1 MTGDEKRELKNRK
14 QREYRLVNKD
24 RHTKK
29 YEKTVNG
36 YLMRCYRNMQSRVTG
51 VLKHKAHLYEGKEL
65 LDRQQFYT
73 WSKSDKNFNS
83 LYNDWVNKDY
93 DTKLSPS
100 IGRVDSSE
108 GYVLSNMRW
117 LTHSKN
123 SSEGSLS
130 RYTGVINE

>member
-73 WSKSDKNFNS
+73 
-83 LYNDWVNKDY
+83 
-93 DTKLSPS
+93 
-100 IGRVDSSE
+100 
-108 GYVLSNMRW
+108 
-117 LTHSKN
+117 
-123 SSEGSLS
+123 
-130 RYTGVINE
+130 

>member
-1 MTGDEKRELKNRK
+1 
-14 QREYRLVNKD
+14 
-24 RHTKK
+24 
-29 YEKTVNG
+29 
-36 YLMRCYRNMQSRVTG
+36 MQSRVTG